1 MSISNQ
7 TFIWPAQFS
16 CSLIRDDFIYPNQYN
31 ISVSMHPENTADLT
45 KIGFKKLKHF
55 VYSYIDNSILIRNN
69 HPLLKNFNAI
79 KTNTI
84 HLPDDTHDYMLVT
97 ILFHKFSAIL
107 QNQITI
113 TEISIDSS
121 IGDRVK
127 YTVNTGNKELNG
139 NDWWN
144 LDNVNTNNQD
154 AFPNWNDIN
163 LQNNR
168 FEPKVV
174 LGGKN
179 ENRFI
184 R

>member
-1 MSISNQ
+1 
-7 TFIWPAQFS
+7 
-16 CSLIRDDFIYPNQYN
+16 
-31 ISVSMHPENTADLT
+31 
-45 KIGFKKLKHF
+45 
-55 VYSYIDNSILIRNN
+55 
-69 HPLLKNFNAI
+69 
-79 KTNTI
+79 
-84 HLPDDTHDYMLVT
+84 
-97 ILFHKFSAIL
+97 
-107 QNQITI
+107 
-113 TEISIDSS
+113 
-121 IGDRVK
+121 
-127 YTVNTGNKELNG
+127 VNTGNKELNG